1 MKNIKILI
9 ADEDQTIPAL
19 RSYLVSKGFDVVWV
33 QNGQIAMEAF
43 TSQLFDFCIFDF
55 SLPLKDGVTLTK
67 EIRNKNKYIPILLL
81 ASKTQEKDRI
91 NAFKVGCDD
100 LVLKPYNMEELLLRI
115 KAILKR
121 IHLSSS
127 RRPKQVTV
135 HTIGN
140 VKFNTVRQTLSVD
153 SKTMYKLTTKETAL
167 LSLLCEYKNR
177 MLERSEALV
186 RIWGDDGYFNARSMD
201 VYITKLRR
209 FLKIDP
215 NVHLINVHGIGF
227 KLVSNNSETDDETEE

>member
-9 ADEDQTIPAL
+9 ADEDQTTPAL

-43 TSQLFDFCIFDF
+43 TSQIFDFCIFDI
-55 SLPLKDGVTLTK
+55 SLPLKDGFTLTK
-67 EIRNKNKYIPILLL
+67 DIRNKNKYIPILLL
-81 ASKTQEKDRI
+81 ASKAQEKDRI
-91 NAFKVGCDD
+91 TAFKVGCDD
-100 LVLKPYNMEELLLRI
+100 LVLKPFNMEELLLRI
-115 KAILKR
+115 KAILRR
-121 IHLSSS
+121 IHLSS
-127 RRPKQVTV
+127 RRQPKQVSI

-140 VKFNTVRQTLSVD
+140 IKFNVVRQTLSMD
-153 SKTMYKLTTKETAL
+153 NKTMYKLTTKETAL

-177 MLERSEALV
+177 LLERSEALV

-215 NVHLINVHGIGF
+215 TVHLINVHGIGF
-227 KLVSNNSETDDETEE
+227 KLVSNNNSEKESLDE